1 MPAEQ
6 CASRAMALIVALAM
20 PSRAITRQV
29 ADKISSR
36 RSSQLTILGMT
47 HSPPNRSPRHL
58 FFYRTSV

>member
-1 MPAEQ
+1 M
-6 CASRAMALIVALAM
+6 VALAM

-36 RSSQLTILGMT
+36 RSSQLTTFGMT
-47 HSPPNRSPRHL
+47 LRSSPAVFLAALVLRPPL